1 MMELRR
7 AGVELSSGVVLKDPG
22 QQQQTGLPFGLIWT
36 PFNAVNDI
44 KLVSE
49 RPPQCTACQ
58 GLYSRLCQVNL
69 VTMLWKCVL
78 CRALND
84 ARHIPTIPQ
93 DDEGSTARMNSEV
106 DVAEYIL
113 PSEGNTRV
121 DCRLMFIIDEHI
133 GIDEIEMAKIA
144 EIATSAA
151 IARGYEVALMLF
163 GEATSL
169 VDFGHAREPSDEE
182 SPVQIIL
189 DVLAP
194 EEVAQMSA
202 SEKDSYFSA
211 DADLVSDS
219 VWSAVRSKQ
228 EARKEATAKERI
240 RNRRRSSQKRERRL
254 DIALEI
260 ALELLQKDLSDYS
273 TLRVAT
279 LLSGRPSLGVE
290 GLEDEEEFEMALT
303 STMRKI
309 GKQAASMRAVLDF
322 FCFAAIH
329 GFAASALL
337 AAAVA
342 SGGGIVLSAMHGLSS
357 HEHVSSVFRFIT
369 VRAFASGG
377 RIEAR
382 SSKELELQHVI
393 GPAVEGEDASSF
405 KIPSVEREIGFALF
419 YEVVGSVESCF
430 IQLVSERRDVGSE
443 CVTVRCVT
451 FKVGKST
458 SEDVYTRSIRP
469 VIAATMLAKRSLL
482 KSFGASALTRK
493 SEAES
498 IVDSA
503 AISLIDGSIGS
514 TAAAKAI
521 VRCLY
526 DLRRGVLLGR
536 QLHKDDAVCLRALLC
551 NAEPSLAAKLI
562 SPRLLKLEK
571 SSTNNEKNIS
581 SGDAEHVLA
590 GVGIEGH
597 EVAGDWTSLQP
608 DSLLMMDA
616 GTEIFIWQ
624 GSQVSW
630 GGNIDIAEYCRS
642 ALVPTAT
649 KRVPP
654 AQVWSFR
661 EGESMSRM
669 MLCRLSPDSAG
680 QGALGSEQS
689 FEAYFRSL
697 E

>member
-1 MMELRR
+1 MELRR

-22 QQQQTGLPFGLIWT
+22 QQQQTGLPYGLIWT
-36 PFNAVNDI
+36 PFNAVDDI
-44 KLVSE
+44 NLTSQ
-49 RPPQCTACQ
+49 PPPKCATCQ
-58 GLYSRLCQVNL
+58 GLYSRLCQVDR

-78 CRALND
+78 CGLLND
-84 ARHIPTIPQ
+84 ARHIPTIPR
-93 DDEGSTARMNSEV
+93 DNEGNTARMTSDV

-113 PSEGNTRV
+113 PSEGNSNV
-121 DCRLMFIIDEHI
+121 DSRLIFIIDEHI

-151 IARGYEVALMLF
+151 IERGYEVALMLF

-169 VDFGHAREPSDEE
+169 VDFGHARENSDEE

-194 EEVAQMSA
+194 EEVAQMSV

-211 DADLVSDS
+211 DVDLVSDS
-219 VWSAVRSKQ
+219 VWSALGSKQ
-228 EARKEATAKERI
+228 EAREETTAKERI
-240 RNRRRSSQKRERRL
+240 RNRRKRRQKRERRL

-260 ALELLQKDLSDYS
+260 ALELLPKDLSDYS

-290 GLEDEEEFEMALT
+290 GLDDEEEFEMALT

-309 GKQAASMRAVLDF
+309 GKQAASMRTVLDF

-357 HEHVSSVFRFIT
+357 HEHVSSVFRFIS
-369 VRAFASGG
+369 VRAFATGG

-382 SSKELELQHVI
+382 SSNELELQHVI
-393 GPAVEGEDASSF
+393 GPAVEGGAYSF
-405 KIPSVEREIGFALF
+405 EVPSVEREIGFALF
-419 YEVVGSVESCF
+419 YEVVRCVESCF

-443 CVTVRCVT
+443 FVTVRCIT
-451 FKVGKST
+451 FKVGNST
-458 SEDVYTRSIRP
+458 LEDVYTRSIRP
-469 VIAATMLAKRSLL
+469 VVAATMLAKRSLL

-493 SEAES
+493 NAAES
-498 IVDSA
+498 IVDAA

-536 QLHKDDAVCLRALLC
+536 QLHKDDAICLRALLC

-562 SPRLLKLEK
+562 TPRLLKLKK
-571 SSTNNEKNIS
+571 SSTNHERKLS

-590 GVGIEGH
+590 GVGIEAH
-597 EVAGDWTSLQP
+597 EVAGDWTCLKA

-630 GGNIDIAEYCRS
+630 SGNIDIAEYCRR
-642 ALVPTAT
+642 ALVPAAT

-680 QGALGSEQS
+680 QGALGPEQA